1 MANSRRK
8 CTLKSCREY
17 HPALSMLIT
26 PVGAFCSNEHAIQ
39 YARNKQQR
47 ARDALRKENAK
58 ARKERVRH
66 FRLNDVAHQ
75 KKLTQTV
82 ANQLAML
89 LDKGRPCISSGVPDD
104 GKPRKRNA
112 SHFKSRGS
120 NSFLRY
126 SMLNLHAATA
136 HDNNFKSGNIEGYR
150 KGLLERYG
158 QWIIDYLDNAPRSK
172 VWTSQELTELRRLYN
187 EEIRHIQAGNPATRN
202 WRSLNEQEIAQ

>member
-1 MANSRRK
+1 MANRKRK
-8 CTLKSCREY
+8 CACCKTYGEAADGIKTIAGWFIDAGHVL
-17 HPALSMLIT
+17 T
-26 PVGAFCSNEHAIQ
+26 

-47 ARDALRKENAK
+47 ASSK
-58 ARKERVRH
+58 ARKERVRN

-75 KKLTQTV
+75 RKLTQTV

-89 LDKGRPCISSGVPDD
+89 LDRGKPCISSGVPDD
-104 GKPRKRNA
+104 GKPRRRNA

-172 VWTSQELTELRRLYN
+172 VWTSQELTELRGLYAEEVRRLTK
-187 EEIRHIQAGNPATRN
+187 GLPPSKD
-202 WRSLNEQEIAQ
+202 WRSLPIEERA